1 MSNNLKEKALEIVN
15 RLELAYPDAACSLE
29 YEKPYELLIS
39 VRLSA
44 QCTDARVNIVTKKLF
59 ERFKSL
65 EDFAAADIS
74 EVEDYI
80 RPCGLFRAKAKSI
93 VELANVLISEYNGQL
108 PETLDELVKLPGIGR
123 KTANLIMG
131 DVYHQPAVVTDTHC
145 IRITNRLGLVSVDD
159 PYKVEK
165 ALREILPPDRS
176 NDFCHRLVHF
186 GREVCSARSPKC
198 QNCPLSDLCDTHI
211 CNTIR

>member
-1 MSNNLKEKALEIVN
+1 M
-15 RLELAYPDAACSLE
+15 
-29 YEKPYELLIS
+29 
-39 VRLSA
+39 
-44 QCTDARVNIVTKKLF
+44 
-59 ERFKSL
+59 
-65 EDFAAADIS
+65 
-74 EVEDYI
+74 EDYI
-80 RPCGLFRAKAKSI
+80 RPCGLFRTKAKSI

-108 PETLDELVKLPGIGR
+108 PEALDELVKLPGIGR

-165 ALREILPPDRS
+165 ALRDILPPDRS

-211 CNTIR
+211 GNTNR

>member
-80 RPCGLFRAKAKSI
+80 RPCGLFRTKAKA
-93 VELANVLISEYNGQL
+93 
-108 PETLDELVKLPGIGR
+108 
-123 KTANLIMG
+123 
-131 DVYHQPAVVTDTHC
+131 
-145 IRITNRLGLVSVDD
+145 
-159 PYKVEK
+159 
-165 ALREILPPDRS
+165 
-176 NDFCHRLVHF
+176 
-186 GREVCSARSPKC
+186 
-198 QNCPLSDLCDTHI
+198 
-211 CNTIR
+211 

>member
-80 RPCGLFRAKAKSI
+80 RPCGLFRTKAKSI

-131 DVYHQPAVVTDTHC
+131 DVYHQPVVVTDTHC

-165 ALREILPPDRS
+165 ALRDILPPDRS

-211 CNTIR
+211 GNTNC

>member
-165 ALREILPPDRS
+165 ALRDILPPDRS

-211 CNTIR
+211 GNTNC

>member
-108 PETLDELVKLPGIGR
+108 PEALDELVKLPGIGR

-165 ALREILPPDRS
+165 ALRDILPPERS

-211 CNTIR
+211 GNTNC

>member
-80 RPCGLFRAKAKSI
+80 RPCGLFRTKAKSI

-165 ALREILPPDRS
+165 ALRDILPPDRS

-211 CNTIR
+211 GNTNC

>member
-15 RLELAYPDAACSLE
+15 RLEFAYPDAACSLE

-80 RPCGLFRAKAKSI
+80 RPCGLFRTKAKSI

-165 ALREILPPDRS
+165 ALRDILPPDRS

-211 CNTIR
+211 GNTNC

>member
-80 RPCGLFRAKAKSI
+80 RPCGLFRTKAKSI

-108 PETLDELVKLPGIGR
+108 PEALDELVKLPGIGR

-165 ALREILPPDRS
+165 ALRDILPPERS

-211 CNTIR
+211 GNTNC

>member
-211 CNTIR
+211 GNTNR

>member
-80 RPCGLFRAKAKSI
+80 RPCGLFRTKAKSI

-211 CNTIR
+211 GNTNC

>member
-80 RPCGLFRAKAKSI
+80 RPCGLFRTKAKSI

-108 PETLDELVKLPGIGR
+108 PEALDELVKLPGIGR

-211 CNTIR
+211 GNTIR

>member
-80 RPCGLFRAKAKSI
+80 RPCGLFRTKAKSI

-165 ALREILPPDRS
+165 ALRDILPPDRS

-211 CNTIR
+211 GNTNR

>member
-1 MSNNLKEKALEIVN
+1 
-15 RLELAYPDAACSLE
+15 
-29 YEKPYELLIS
+29 
-39 VRLSA
+39 
-44 QCTDARVNIVTKKLF
+44 
-59 ERFKSL
+59 
-65 EDFAAADIS
+65 
-74 EVEDYI
+74 
-80 RPCGLFRAKAKSI
+80 
-93 VELANVLISEYNGQL
+93 
-108 PETLDELVKLPGIGR
+108 
-123 KTANLIMG
+123 MG

-165 ALREILPPDRS
+165 ALRDILPPDRS

-211 CNTIR
+211 GNTNR

>member
-80 RPCGLFRAKAKSI
+80 RPCGLFRTKAKSI

-211 CNTIR
+211 GNTNR

>member
-80 RPCGLFRAKAKSI
+80 RPCGLFRTKAKSI

-108 PETLDELVKLPGIGR
+108 PEALDELVKLPGIGR

-165 ALREILPPDRS
+165 ALRDILPPDRS

-211 CNTIR
+211 GNTNC

>member
-80 RPCGLFRAKAKSI
+80 RPCGLFRTKAKSI

-165 ALREILPPDRS
+165 ALRDIFPPDRS

-211 CNTIR
+211 GNTNC

>member
-80 RPCGLFRAKAKSI
+80 RPCGLFRTKAKSI

-108 PETLDELVKLPGIGR
+108 PEALDELVKLPGIGR

-165 ALREILPPDRS
+165 ALRDILPPDRS

-211 CNTIR
+211 GNTNR